1 MQEKRADI
9 HKMIPQRRT
18 FNMYDKQTILDQL
31 SEMNAPQGGV
41 VLVHTSMRAV
51 GPVEGGAEGLLDAL
65 IEYFTAEDGLL
76 CIPTHTWKH
85 RPNPENIRL
94 DLTANETC
102 IGILPTIAAGDPR
115 GFRTAHP
122 THSMAVFGRK
132 ERVVEYT
139 AGEDRRV
146 TPADPAGC
154 YGKLYTLGGKVLLI
168 GVGHNSD
175 TYLHSVEEML
185 DVPNRLDASLREV
198 TVKYKNGDVSHRY
211 SRGHH
216 AEGISDVSAQFP
228 NYEPAFR
235 YHGCIVDGFIGN
247 APTQLCNARKMKQV
261 LELIHKRSGGEELLD
276 SLRVIPKEYYEG
288 EI

>member
-1 MQEKRADI
+1 
-9 HKMIPQRRT
+9 
-18 FNMYDKQTILDQL
+18 MYDKQTILGQL

-76 CIPTHTWKH
+76 CIPTHTWKA

-94 DLTANETC
+94 DLKANETC

-115 GFRTAHP
+115 GCRTAHP

-139 AGEDRRV
+139 EGEDCRT
-146 TPADPAGC
+146 TPASPLGC
-154 YGKLYTLGGKVLLI
+154 YGKLYTLGGKILLI

-185 DVPNRLDASLREV
+185 DVPNRLSVEPRELFVRYRTGEIV
-198 TVKYKNGDVSHRY
+198 TRRVHSHR
-211 SRGHH
+211 
-216 AEGISDVSAQFP
+216 AEGIRDVSAHYP
-228 NYEPAFR
+228 KYEPAFR
-235 YHGCIVDGFIGN
+235 LHGAITDGWIGN
-247 APTQLCNARKMKQV
+247 APTQLCDARKMHDV
-261 LELIHKRSGGEELLD
+261 LALVRERSGGTELLAD
-276 SLRVIPKEYYEG
+276 DAPLDEALYRI
-288 EI
+288 